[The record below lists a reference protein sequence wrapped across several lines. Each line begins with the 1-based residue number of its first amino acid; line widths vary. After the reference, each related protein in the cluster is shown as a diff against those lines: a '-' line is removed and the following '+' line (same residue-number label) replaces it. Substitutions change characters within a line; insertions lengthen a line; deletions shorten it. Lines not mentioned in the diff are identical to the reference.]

1 MSRAHFVRPMKLWVC
16 VGSAM
21 AVFVGCAAMPL
32 TAGAEKV
39 IVTRQPQPKS
49 CKFLGSVVGQQGG
62 AFSGPW
68 TSNRNLAQGALNDI
82 RNKALELGGNYVTL
96 ESEHAGVTGSGSS
109 YQGTGSYQTR
119 QTDVTKT
126 GNVYICPPKDIGL

>member
-1 MSRAHFVRPMKLWVC
+1 MKLWVC

-49 CKFLGSVVGQQGG
+49 CKFLGAVIGQQGG

-68 TSNRNLAQGALNDI
+68 TSNRNLAQGALNEI
-82 RNKALELGGNYVTL
+82 RNKALGLGGNYVTL

-109 YQGTGSYQTR
+109 YDGTGSYHTG

-126 GNVYICPPKDIGL
+126 GNVYICPLEDIGL

>member
-1 MSRAHFVRPMKLWVC
+1 MKLRAC
-16 VGSAM
+16 IGSAI
-21 AVFVGCAAMPL
+21 AVSVGCAVVPL
-32 TAGAEKV
+32 TPGAEKV

-68 TSNRNLAQGALNDI
+68 TSNRNLAQGALNDT
-82 RNKALELGGNYVTL
+82 RNQALELGGNYVTL
-96 ESEHAGVTGSGSS
+96 ETDRAGVTGSGSS
-109 YQGTGSYQTR
+109 YEGTGGYYSE

-126 GNVYICPPKDIGL
+126 GNVYICPPEEIGL